1 MSYAFTKVTTTTSNG
16 SKIFNWIS
24 LTNVINISTPSDLE
38 GDIDGD
44 DGGFVVATNTSNQ
57 AEDGTV
63 VTLTNGSRL
72 VVDETPEE
80 IFNSVVFVHRPQIS
94 FADNVTGKA

>member
-1 MSYAFTKVTTTTSNG
+1 MSYAFTKVTTTTNG
-16 SKIFNWIS
+16 AKVLNWIS
-24 LTNVINISTPSDLE
+24 LTNVISISAKSELE
-38 GDIDGD
+38 EEVD
-44 DGGFVVATNTSNQ
+44 DGTGFVVATDMSSQ
-57 AEDGTV
+57 EEGTV

-80 IFNSVVFVHRPQIS
+80 IFNSVVFVHRPQIT